1 MQFYAWLI
9 IPLIL
14 AYEGAYVADESHGD
28 REDANVFMFYGKFD
42 ALTKR
47 HLPTK

>member
-14 AYEGAYVADESHGD
+14 AYAGVYVADEGHGD

-42 ALTKR
+42 IFTKR
-47 HLPTK
+47 QLPTK

>member
-1 MQFYAWLI
+1 MRGSSFPRFL
-9 IPLIL
+9 
-14 AYEGAYVADESHGD
+14 YEGVYVADEGYGD
-28 REDANVFMFYGKFD
+28 REDANVSMFYGKSG